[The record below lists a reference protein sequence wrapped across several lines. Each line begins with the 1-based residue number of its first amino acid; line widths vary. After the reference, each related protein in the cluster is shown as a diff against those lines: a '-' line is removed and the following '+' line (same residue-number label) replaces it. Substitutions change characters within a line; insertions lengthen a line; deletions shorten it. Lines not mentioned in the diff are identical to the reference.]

1 MSSHI
6 LVSHASDS
14 IGFNN
19 VEFPQPIALS
29 ILQVGSP
36 GAPGLPGRSVEMQ
49 STATHIQYRLQG
61 SSTWLDLLPLASLQ
75 GADGLDGEE
84 IQLRATATDIEWK
97 YVSALTW
104 TTLVSLASLQGTDGT
119 DGTDGREIELQ
130 KTATEIQWRY
140 VGTGTWFTLV
150 LLADIKGADG
160 VAGSNGTP
168 GTPGTDGVG
177 ISSSSYNAS
186 TGILTL
192 NFSDSTSFQTG
203 DLRGSAGATG
213 ATGAA
218 GTPGTNAT
226 VGIGTVTT
234 GLAGSSAS
242 VTNVGTAS
250 NAILNFS
257 IPRGDTGLQGAT
269 GAAGANGVDGVGI
282 SNISYNSGTGVITFT
297 LTDSS
302 TYFTADLRGPQG
314 IQGIQGIQGTPGT
327 DGANG
332 SNIELQTNA
341 THVQWRVVGSPTWID
356 LVPISSLGT
365 NPNPNGLDLPILNT
379 LVPPATGF
387 ARIAEYSLAVP
398 QRDTIITYPSGNID
412 ILPPPITGRSFAY
425 WAPGNST
432 GLGTV
437 IGTTWLAGGTIST
450 PFPGTALTNHRYRT
464 RFANAATTT
473 NQNLGIIT
481 GSNRFFRASVA
492 GLGGFYFDCTVKLS
506 GLLAGCRTWLGL
518 ANSTLVG
525 SDTPAAS
532 SCFGFFQL
540 TTDAQDVIRVVK
552 KGGGTLETVQTV
564 TLPDVA
570 MFYRFIFRCL
580 PNSSE
585 ITWVIINTSNQTVVA
600 NGTTTGNLP
609 VVDVLLTGYIQGSN
623 GTDFTTAN
631 AVFIEPCEA
640 YISSLTN
647 L

>member
-61 SSTWLDLLPLASLQ
+61 SSTWLDLLPLADLQ
-75 GADGLDGEE
+75 GADGLPGADGQE

-97 YVSALTW
+97 YLTDLTW
-104 TTLVSLASLQGTDGT
+104 TSLVSIASLQGI

-150 LLADIKGADG
+150 LLADIKGA
-160 VAGSNGTP
+160 NGTN
-168 GTPGTDGVG
+168 GTAGADGTDGVG
-177 ISSSSYNAS
+177 ISSSSYNSS

-213 ATGAA
+213 SPGAA
-218 GTPGTNAT
+218 GTNAT
-226 VGIGTVTT
+226 VAVGTVTT

-242 VTNVGTAS
+242 ITNVGTAS
-250 NAILNFS
+250 NAVFNFT
-257 IPRGDTGLQGAT
+257 IPRGDAGAAGAT
-269 GAAGANGVDGVGI
+269 GAPGAAGTNGVGI

-302 TYFTADLRGPQG
+302 TYFTADLRGAQG
-314 IQGIQGIQGTPGT
+314 IQGIQGPAGAAGSPGA
-327 DGANG
+327 DG
-332 SNIELQTNA
+332 SNIELQTSA

-365 NPNPNGLDLPILNT
+365 NPNGLDLPILTT
-379 LVPPATGF
+379 LVPPLAGF
-387 ARIAEYSLAVP
+387 ARIAEYSLATP
-398 QRDTIITYPSGNID
+398 QRDTVITYPSGNID
-412 ILPPPITGRSFAY
+412 IIPPPITGRSFSY
-425 WAPGNST
+425 WAPGNAA
-432 GLGTV
+432 GIGTV

-450 PFPGTALTNHRYRT
+450 VTPGTALTNHRYRT
-464 RFANAATTT
+464 KFANAATTP
-473 NQNLGIIT
+473 NQNLGILT
-481 GSNRFFRASVA
+481 GSNRFFRASVT
-492 GLGGFYFDCTVKLS
+492 GLGGFYYDCTVKLT
-506 GLLAGCRTWLGL
+506 GLPLGCRTWLGL
-518 ANSTLVG
+518 GSSTLVG
-525 SDTPAAS
+525 SDTPAAT
-532 SCFGFFQL
+532 SCFGFYQL
-540 TTDAQDVIRVVK
+540 TTDAADSIRVVK
-552 KGGGTLETVQTV
+552 NGGATIETVQIV
-564 TLPDVA
+564 TLPDIN

-580 PNSSE
+580 PNSND

-600 NGTTTGNLP
+600 NGTTTDNLP
-609 VVDVLLTGYIQGSN
+609 VLDTLLTGYVQASN
-623 GTDFTTAN
+623 GTAFTTAN

-640 YISSLTN
+640 YIASLTN

>member
-61 SSTWLDLLPLASLQ
+61 SSTWLDLLPLADLQ
-75 GADGLDGEE
+75 GADGLPGVDGQE

-97 YVSALTW
+97 YLTDLTW
-104 TTLVSLASLQGTDGT
+104 TSLVSIASLQGT

-160 VAGSNGTP
+160 TNGTA
-168 GTPGTDGVG
+168 GADGTDGVG
-177 ISSSSYNAS
+177 ISSSSYNSS

-203 DLRGSAGATG
+203 DLRGSAGAAG
-213 ATGAA
+213 ATGSPGAA
-218 GTPGTNAT
+218 GSNAT
-226 VGIGTVTT
+226 VAVGTVTT

-242 VTNVGTAS
+242 ITNVGTAS
-250 NAILNFS
+250 NAIFNFT
-257 IPRGDTGLQGAT
+257 IPRGDAGVAGAV
-269 GAAGANGVDGVGI
+269 GAAGAPGTNGVGI

-302 TYFTADLRGPQG
+302 TYFTADLRGAQG
-314 IQGIQGIQGTPGT
+314 IQGPAGAPGAT
-327 DGANG
+327 GSPGADG

-365 NPNPNGLDLPILNT
+365 NPNGLDLPILTT
-379 LVPPATGF
+379 LVPPSPGF
-387 ARIAEYSLAVP
+387 ARIAEYSLATP
-398 QRDTIITYPSGNID
+398 QRDTVITYPSGNID
-412 ILPPPITGRSFAY
+412 IIPPPITGRSFAY
-425 WAPGNST
+425 WAPGNTT
-432 GLGTV
+432 GIGTV
-437 IGTTWLAGGTIST
+437 IGTTWTAGGGTIST
-450 PFPGTALTNHRYRT
+450 ISPGTLLTNHRYRT
-464 RFANAATTT
+464 RFANAATTP
-473 NQNLGIIT
+473 NQSLGISA
-481 GSNRFFRASVA
+481 GSNRFFRASTP
-492 GLGGFYFDCTVKLS
+492 GLGGFYYDCTVKLF
-506 GLLAGCRTWLGL
+506 GLPTGCRTWLGL
-518 ANSTLVG
+518 GTGSLAG
-525 SDTPAAS
+525 SDTPPAT
-532 SCFGFFQL
+532 SCFGFYQM
-540 TTDAQDVIRVVK
+540 TTDAADSIRVVK
-552 KGGGTLETVQTV
+552 NGGTSIETVQTV
-564 TLPDVA
+564 TLPDIN

-580 PNSSE
+580 PNSDE
-585 ITWVIINTSNQTVVA
+585 ITWVIINTSNQTAVA
-600 NGTTTGNLP
+600 SGVTTGNLP
-609 VVDVLLTGYIQGSN
+609 VIDTPLIGYVQGSN
-623 GTDFTTAN
+623 GTAFTAAN

-640 YISSLTN
+640 YIASLTN